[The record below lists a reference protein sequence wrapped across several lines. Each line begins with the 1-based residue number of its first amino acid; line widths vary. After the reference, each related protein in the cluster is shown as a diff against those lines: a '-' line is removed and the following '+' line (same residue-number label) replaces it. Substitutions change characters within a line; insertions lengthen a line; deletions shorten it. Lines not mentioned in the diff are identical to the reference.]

1 MVEAFL
7 KLQKL
12 LRSACYKF
20 RSVATDYYKITLKK
34 NQASPYP
41 TAFITVRPLSIRN
54 SRALPTSISF
64 FLDFVQSSFMLLGK

>member
-1 MVEAFL
+1 MVEAFF

-12 LRSACYKF
+12 LRSGACYKF

-54 SRALPTSISF
+54 
-64 FLDFVQSSFMLLGK
+64 